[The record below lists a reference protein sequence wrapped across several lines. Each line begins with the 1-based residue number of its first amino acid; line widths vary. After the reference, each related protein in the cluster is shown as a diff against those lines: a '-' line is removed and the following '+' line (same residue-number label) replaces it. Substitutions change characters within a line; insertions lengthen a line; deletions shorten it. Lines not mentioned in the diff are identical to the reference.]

1 MALSTDTRN
10 TPASAA
16 FRWRRQDTVR
26 TAGLMAVIAGLHVV
40 AFGVLFLLVVPH
52 HYAVGSQVFGVGLGI
67 TAYTLGMR
75 HAFDAD
81 HIAAI
86 DNTTRKLMADGKRP
100 VSVGFWFAL
109 GHSSVV
115 VALAALVAGGA
126 QLAGTLLNDES
137 RTHQI
142 LGIDR
147 HHDLRDVPLPHRRPQ
162 PRRAGRDPG
171 GSSAAMRDGHYD
183 EAELEQRLDARGF
196 MNRFLGRFTSSIT
209 RPGQMFP
216 LGFLFGLGFDTATE
230 VTLMVMAG
238 SGAAA
243 GLPWYAVLC
252 LPLLFAAGMSLFDTL
267 DGTFM
272 NFAYQWAFSNPVR
285 KVYYNLTITGLSIAV
300 AFFIGTI
307 ELVTVLHDKL
317 ALNDP
322 LTGWI
327 SGLDLDNVGFLIV
340 GLFVVVW
347 AAALAYWRLA
357 GVEKRWAAR
366 TKPTPQAEQA
376 GRRAPE
382 APQPQQPRTQPPPVS
397 PPGRGC
403 PVRWPN
409 RPPRP
414 SSDPAPSAPAPPPGR
429 GAAAGP
435 AGPGPASPPAGPAT
449 SPRTRCRPG
458 PWRTATWRRG
468 DRSTPPA
475 RPARR
480 AVHVPRRVRRACRS
494 PRPGG
499 RARPARPRAPVRP
512 APTANSARS
521 WSLSEPGARR
531 NAARPGISVPTVEPE
546 GVGVES
552 DRPRHIADVEHRVVE
567 TSYGH
572 EACSPFLPQRYDQGP
587 LRPPHTALPR
597 PPRPCPESPGRYPEG
612 LRPEGRGPRVG
623 HFRTSSTTPASTTPS
638 TSATTP

>member
-1 MALSTDTRN
+1 MALSTDTPT
-10 TPASAA
+10 TPASGA

-52 HYAVGSQVFGVGLGI
+52 HYTVGSRVFGVGLGI

-115 VALAALVAGGA
+115 VVMAALVAGGA
-126 QLAGTLLNDES
+126 QLAGILLNDES
-137 RTHQI
+137 RMHQI
-142 LGIDR
+142 LGMVGTTVSGSFLYLIAALNLIALSGMWR
-147 HHDLRDVPLPHRRPQ
+147 VFREMRS
-162 PRRAGRDPG
+162 GR
-171 GSSAAMRDGHYD
+171 YD
-183 EAELEQRLDARGF
+183 EAELERQLDSRGF
-196 MNRFLGRFTSSIT
+196 MNRFLGRFTRSVS

-285 KVYYNLTITGLSIAV
+285 KVYYNLAITGLSIAV

-317 ALNDP
+317 ALTDP

-327 SGLDLDNVGFLIV
+327 SGLDLDNVGFIIV

-347 AAALAYWRLA
+347 AAALSYWRLS
-357 GVEKRWAAR
+357 GVEKRWTER
-366 TKPTPQAEQA
+366 A
-376 GRRAPE
+376 GRAQPAEPE
-382 APQPQQPRTQPPPVS
+382 GT
-397 PPGRGC
+397 
-403 PVRWPN
+403 
-409 RPPRP
+409 
-414 SSDPAPSAPAPPPGR
+414 
-429 GAAAGP
+429 AGP
-435 AGPGPASPPAGPAT
+435 AGPAGTAGPEEEAQPAG
-449 SPRTRCRPG
+449 
-458 PWRTATWRRG
+458 
-468 DRSTPPA
+468 RSGQEE
-475 RPARR
+475 R
-480 AVHVPRRVRRACRS
+480 AA
-494 PRPGG
+494 
-499 RARPARPRAPVRP
+499 
-512 APTANSARS
+512 
-521 WSLSEPGARR
+521 
-531 NAARPGISVPTVEPE
+531 
-546 GVGVES
+546 S
-552 DRPRHIADVEHRVVE
+552 DA
-567 TSYGH
+567 
-572 EACSPFLPQRYDQGP
+572 
-587 LRPPHTALPR
+587 
-597 PPRPCPESPGRYPEG
+597 
-612 LRPEGRGPRVG
+612 
-623 HFRTSSTTPASTTPS
+623 
-638 TSATTP
+638 